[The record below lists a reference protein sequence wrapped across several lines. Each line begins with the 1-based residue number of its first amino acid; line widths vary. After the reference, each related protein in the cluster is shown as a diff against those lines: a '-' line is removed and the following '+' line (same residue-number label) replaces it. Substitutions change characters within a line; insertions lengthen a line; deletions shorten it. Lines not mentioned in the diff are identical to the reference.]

1 MCNVTQRCVR
11 SKFIA
16 VRVSLPG
23 LTIYL
28 VKIDQKVIITESY
41 I

>member
-1 MCNVTQRCVR
+1 MCTVTQRCVR
-11 SKFIA
+11 SKFVA

-28 VKIDQKVIITESY
+28 VKIDQKIIIAESY
-41 I
+41 L